1 MKLSPD
7 SVVES
12 DASALYLYGE
22 DADAL
27 FEAAEALLAK
37 GDPEATRLRV
47 DVSEL
52 ARIETESRSQGLF
65 GPSKC
70 YALVRNAESA
80 TPKQGDHLLKMV
92 SEARPENRLIICAPG
107 IAWKKALHKKMQ
119 AASGSDPSDIAQC
132 EFHTPSPA
140 AFQSWLAREI
150 KTENLNVTDEALQMM
165 GERLHGLR
173 AAARQLIERLRLY
186 DDGHGERLGINVVGD
201 LLGERSPED
210 LEAYC
215 HAVAKRDSDAL
226 VLLRRLICD
235 QQVAE
240 VQIISWLGT
249 RMNQLLM
256 YCWYQAQRER
266 NPLQK
271 ARVFGEARK
280 QVPNE
285 ARHWKGKELSSA
297 IKRITEAEKLIKG
310 ASIESNLVVLERM
323 TMDLLGRGS
332 AA

>member
-1 MKLSPD
+1 MKRSP
-7 SVVES
+7 SNVLES
-12 DASALYLYGE
+12 EMSAFYLYGE
-22 DADAL
+22 DSDAL
-27 FEAAEALLAK
+27 FEMGEALLAK
-37 GDPEATRLRV
+37 GDPEAIRLRV

-52 ARIETESRSQGLF
+52 AQVETESRSQGLF

-80 TPKQGDHLLKMV
+80 SPKQGEHLLNMV
-92 SEARPENRLIICAPG
+92 AEVRPENRLIICAPG
-107 IAWKKALHKKMQ
+107 IVWKKAMHKKMQ
-119 AASGSDPSDIAQC
+119 AYAGSGQSELVQC
-132 EFHTPSPA
+132 EFHTPTPA
-140 AFQSWLAREI
+140 DFQQWLAREI
-150 KTENLNVTDEALQMM
+150 KIQQLHITDEALQMM
-165 GERLHGLR
+165 GERLHGMR

-186 DDGHGERLGINVVGD
+186 DNGQRESLGMHVVGD

-215 HAVAKRDSDAL
+215 HAVAKKDSSAL
-226 VLLRRLICD
+226 LLLRRLISN

-271 ARVFGEARK
+271 SRVFGEARK
-280 QVPNE
+280 QIPQE
-285 ARHWKGKELSSA
+285 AKRWKGKELSLA

-310 ASIESNLVVLERM
+310 ASVENNLVVLERM
-323 TMDLLGRGS
+323 TMDLLSREPS
-332 AA
+332 V

>member
-1 MKLSPD
+1 MKLSPNR
-7 SVVES
+7 VEES
-12 DASALYLYGE
+12 EAAALYLYGE
-22 DADAL
+22 DSDAL
-27 FEAAEALLAK
+27 FEAAEVLLAR

-52 ARIETESRSQGLF
+52 ARVETESRSQGLF

-92 SEARPENRLIICAPG
+92 SEAREENRLIICAPG

-119 AASGSDPSDIAQC
+119 AHADSDLAQC

-140 AFQSWLAREI
+140 AFQEWLTQEI
-150 KTENLNVTDEALQMM
+150 KLQKLHVSDEVLQMM
-165 GERLHGLR
+165 SERLHGLR
-173 AAARQLIERLRLY
+173 AASRQLIERLRLY
-186 DDGHGERLGINVVGD
+186 DNGRGESLGIDVVGD

-215 HAVAKRDSDAL
+215 HAVAKRDSEAL
-226 VLLRRLICD
+226 ILLRRLICN

-256 YCWYQAQRER
+256 YCWHQAQRER

-271 ARVFGEARK
+271 ARVFGVARK
-280 QVPNE
+280 QIPKE
-285 ARHWKGKELSSA
+285 ARYWKGKEISFA

-310 ASIESNLVVLERM
+310 ASIENNLVVLERM
-323 TMDLLGRGS
+323 TMDLLRGES
-332 AA
+332 GA

>member
-1 MKLSPD
+1 MKLSAD
-7 SVVES
+7 RAVES

-27 FEAAEALLAK
+27 FEAAELLLAK

-52 ARIETESRSQGLF
+52 ARIETESKSQGLF

-80 TPKQGDHLLKMV
+80 SPKQGDHLLKMV

-119 AASGSDPSDIAQC
+119 AHSDSDLAQC

-140 AFQSWLAREI
+140 AFQAWLAKEI
-150 KTENLNVTDEALQMM
+150 KVENLNITDEALQMM

-186 DDGHGERLGINVVGD
+186 DDGQGESLGISVVGD

-215 HAVAKRDSDAL
+215 HAVAKRDSEAL
-226 VLLRRLICD
+226 ILLRRLICD

-271 ARVFGEARK
+271 ARVFGAARQQIPGEAR
-280 QVPNE
+280 
-285 ARHWKGKELSSA
+285 AWKGKELSAA

-310 ASIESNLVVLERM
+310 ASIENNLVVLERM
-323 TMDLLGRGS
+323 TIDLLGS
-332 AA
+332 KSSV

>member
-7 SVVES
+7 RAVES
-12 DASALYLYGE
+12 DAAALYLYGE

-27 FEAAEALLAK
+27 FEAAELLLAK

-80 TPKQGDHLLKMV
+80 SPKQGEHLLKMV

-119 AASGSDPSDIAQC
+119 AHSDSNLAQC

-140 AFQSWLAREI
+140 AFQAWLAGEI

-186 DDGHGERLGINVVGD
+186 DDGQGESLGNSVVGD

-215 HAVAKRDSDAL
+215 HAVAKRDSEAL

-235 QQVAE
+235 QQVSE

-271 ARVFGEARK
+271 ARVFGAARQQIPGEAR
-280 QVPNE
+280 V
-285 ARHWKGKELSSA
+285 WKGKELSSA

-310 ASIESNLVVLERM
+310 ASIESNLVVMERM
-323 TMDLLGRGS
+323 TVDLLSRES